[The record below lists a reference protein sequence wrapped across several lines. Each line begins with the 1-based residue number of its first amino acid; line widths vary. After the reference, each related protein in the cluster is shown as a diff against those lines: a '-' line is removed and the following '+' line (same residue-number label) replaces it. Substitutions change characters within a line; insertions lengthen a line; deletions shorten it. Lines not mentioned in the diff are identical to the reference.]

1 MFSLAP
7 RPSLAALFLWRSLF
21 SLFVIVGLLSSV
33 SALASV
39 GVREVVAGETH
50 TLAIKTDGS
59 LWGWGANFSGSLGD
73 GTDETRLSPVRIGS
87 ANDWQTVSTNSHTVA
102 LKTDGSLWAWGQN
115 WYGQLGDGT
124 TTNRHSP
131 VRIGSANDWKTLS
144 ANGGGYG
151 YTVAIK
157 TDRSLWAWGFNYSG
171 QLGDGTTQNRLSP
184 VRIGSEMNWKA
195 IAAGGSHTLALKTDG
210 SLWAW
215 GGNWAGQL
223 GDGTTTDRFSPVRIG
238 SANDWKAI
246 SAGSGYTLAIKTD
259 GSLWAWGVNGAGQL
273 GDGTTTER
281 YSPTRIGFTNDWQTV
296 SAGGSLFYHHHSV
309 ALKTD
314 GSLWA
319 WGSSSNGQLG
329 DGTTTDRHSPV
340 RIGSA
345 TDWKNIWARNYQ
357 TLALKTDGS
366 LWGWGSNSHG
376 QLGDG
381 TTTDRYSPVLIIEGG
396 SGGGGTPVSLSS
408 LTVSADTNAVS
419 PGGQLTLR
427 ATAFYS
433 DGTSKTVSP
442 WWSISNTSVAS
453 VSADGVV
460 TASSILSSDAS
471 VTITASYTENGVT
484 LTASQIIT
492 LKAAPA
498 VLSGLSISG
507 GTQLQAGG
515 QLSLSASAS
524 YTNGTTKTVSPS
536 WSSSNTSV
544 ATVSASGVVTASS
557 TLSSDASVTIT
568 ASYAENGVVKT
579 ATQVITVKVAP
590 AVLSGLAIS
599 GGTQLQAGG
608 QLSLSASASYTNG
621 TTKTV
626 SPSWSSSNTSVATV
640 SASGVVTAS
649 STLSSDA
656 SVTITASYTENGV
669 VKTATQEVQVRGSAA
684 PAPAFT
690 IEGPGVVGYG
700 STSQYFLKAASG
712 GTALLTHWSIQ
723 GGAPTG
729 ITISTSDGILTVGR
743 EVTQDRDVVLQARGL
758 DAGLPVLERRT
769 IQIRASASQGTSVPR
784 FEPTESGPLSNY
796 HFSVKIT
803 VTDPEELGRTGYLYV
818 VAIVPKAGI
827 IYALSGTVG
836 WQPWDGKS
844 QLSNFSSDKLGTHE
858 LRIFEGMDLTGLGD
872 ALRHAEVYVGYGY
885 GLGLVAAQNYMITE
899 GRFDRVKVFQ

>member
-568 ASYAENGVVKT
+568 ASY
-579 ATQVITVKVAP
+579 
-590 AVLSGLAIS
+590 
-599 GGTQLQAGG
+599 
-608 QLSLSASASYTNG
+608 
-621 TTKTV
+621 
-626 SPSWSSSNTSVATV
+626 
-640 SASGVVTAS
+640 
-649 STLSSDA
+649 
-656 SVTITASYTENGV
+656 TENGV